1 MNGKGRV
8 CVVNTSTK
16 VLYMSLILL
25 VAATIF
31 TGCASRAEGRAI
43 VAASLHSPLKL
54 LLAVDNPLVDRRQ
67 GDRPGHPHPGGWT
80 GPESSGA
87 AGTP

>member
-1 MNGKGRV
+1 
-8 CVVNTSTK
+8 
-16 VLYMSLILL
+16 MSLILL
-25 VAATIF
+25 VTAAIV
-31 TGCASRAEGRAI
+31 TGCASRADAGAT
-43 VAASLHSPLKL
+43 VAAPLHSPLNL